1 MRPDGSGYA
10 TEQYLWTL
18 EDRVLGKAPAPPTAG
33 AADLTQWK
41 PGLTMESANKINW

>member
-18 EDRVLGKAPAPPTAG
+18 EDRVLGKAPPTAG